1 MSVDPTRDGYL
12 DDCGSKVSRRGLLS
26 TGTRLAFTA
35 GAMTLASG
43 GAQMAWAA
51 DGTRTSRGAPTFVG
65 TDHVGI
71 MVPNIEEA
79 IDWFHDVM
87 GASAPLAFGPFSDP
101 TGNLMR
107 ELVGVDPRAVIPQI
121 TQLRIGHSANIEL
134 LEYQAPN
141 QSQRLPKN
149 SDFGGH
155 HVAFYVRDIDKAVR
169 YMKSRRV
176 EKLLGPF
183 PITSGPAAGQ
193 TINYFRAPF
202 GLFIEFI
209 SYPHGEAYQRP
220 GLRPLWSPKLNG
232 LDSVETRV
240 PGLLGVDHIGI
251 TVPDVDEAARWFEEV
266 LGFTNPLTWGP
277 FGDPT
282 GTLMHELLDVN
293 RHAIIEKVR
302 MVRGGAGANVELFQ
316 WRAPDQDRAFP
327 KNSDYGGHHIAFYV
341 RDIDRAVKY
350 MESRK
355 VDKLLGPFAITTGPA
370 AGQTINYFHPPFG
383 TFIELMSYP
392 EGMAY
397 QTTAP
402 VPLWNPQNN
411 RPTRVQRTPTGA

>member
-1 MSVDPTRDGYL
+1 MRVDPMSAGRS
-12 DDCGSKVSRRGLLS
+12 DDRGSEVSRRAFLS
-26 TGTRLAFTA
+26 AGTRLAFAA
-35 GAMTLASG
+35 GAMPLASG
-43 GAQMAWAA
+43 GAQAAWAA
-51 DGTRTSRGAPTFVG
+51 GRNRTSRGAPSFVG

-79 IDWFHDVM
+79 IDWFRDVM
-87 GASAPLAFGPFSDP
+87 GASAPLTFGPFSDP
-101 TGNLMR
+101 TGNLMH
-107 ELVGVDPRAVIPQI
+107 ELVDVDRRAVIPQI
-121 TQLRIGHSANIEL
+121 TQLRVGHSANIEL
-134 LEYQAPN
+134 LEYKAPH
-141 QSQRLPKN
+141 QDRRLPTN

-155 HVAFYVRDIDKAVR
+155 HIAFYVRDIDKAVR
-169 YMKSRRV
+169 YMESRRV

-193 TINYFRAPF
+193 TINYFRTPF

-220 GLRPLWSPKLNG
+220 GISPLWSPKLNG

-240 PGLLGVDHIGI
+240 PGLLGIDHFGF
-251 TVPDVDEAARWFEEV
+251 TVPNVDEAARWFEEV

-302 MVRGGAGANVELFQ
+302 MVRGGAGANVEMFQ
-316 WRAPDQDRAFP
+316 WRAPDQDRTFP

-341 RDIDRAVKY
+341 RDINEAVKY

-355 VDKLLGPFAITTGPA
+355 VDKLLGPFAITSGPA

-383 TFIELMSYP
+383 TFIEFINYP
-392 EGMAY
+392 HGMAY
-397 QTTAP
+397 QKTAR
-402 VPLWNPQNN
+402 VLLWNPQNN
-411 RPTRVQRTPTGA
+411 RHVRVQRTRTGA